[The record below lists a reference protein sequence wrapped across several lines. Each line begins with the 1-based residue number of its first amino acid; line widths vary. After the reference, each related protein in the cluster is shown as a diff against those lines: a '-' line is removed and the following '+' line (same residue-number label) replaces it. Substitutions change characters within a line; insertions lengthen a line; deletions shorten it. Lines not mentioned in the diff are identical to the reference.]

1 MCNSNSAFS
10 ASKVIDWY
18 HMAKVGDK
26 NRFSMMR
33 FSAGG
38 VTLDVE
44 KIEHEGTV
52 GVRYRKAVGNQGASW
67 FAGSI
72 GHLIDYLIEMGH

>member
-26 NRFSMMR
+26 NRFSVMR
-33 FSAGG
+33 FSFTG

-44 KIEHEGTV
+44 KIEYEGTV
-52 GVRYRKAVGNQGASW
+52 GVTYRHSVSNQGAAW

-72 GHLIDYLIEMGH
+72 DHLIDYLIEMGH